1 MILGL
6 GTVSAVAA
14 GYVPVLMFVGLF
26 LLGLGWSFA
35 MIAGSALLTESVP
48 SEERVGAQGLSDVM
62 MSGLGAA
69 AAFGSGFVKVAV
81 GFHWLAN
88 FATIAAV
95 VVFVAALAVS
105 RDQRVVV

>member
-1 MILGL
+1 
-6 GTVSAVAA
+6 
-14 GYVPVLMFVGLF
+14 
-26 LLGLGWSFA
+26 
-35 MIAGSALLTESVP
+35 
-48 SEERVGAQGLSDVM
+48 M